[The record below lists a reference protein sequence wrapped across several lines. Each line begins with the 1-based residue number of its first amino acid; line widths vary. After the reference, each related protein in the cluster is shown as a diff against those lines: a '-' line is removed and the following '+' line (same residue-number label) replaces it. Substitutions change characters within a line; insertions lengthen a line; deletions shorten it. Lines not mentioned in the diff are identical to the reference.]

1 MSVFEYN
8 LFQFYVIH
16 DDQVLINLLKKSI
29 LVVHK
34 DAIIILLY
42 KFLGKL
48 KTVYLY
54 PYIVLQIYRDFSFG
68 Q

>member
-29 LVVHK
+29 LAVHK
-34 DAIIILLY
+34 DATIILLY

-54 PYIVLQIYRDFSFG
+54 PYIVLKSAVILV
-68 Q
+68 